1 MSTRIDDVQ
10 GKICSSNK
18 SLFRSLIFTD
28 VSPQTIVTHSAYS
41 FVIER
46 GSVIYATSHS
56 LTENIGLLLLCE
68 VAAKPFFEQYGA
80 NYDADRDCKAAGA
93 RCACLVFACTRPQ
106 LIRPSFVTL
115 RCTKGLGRTQPA
127 EWQDAGDALE
137 NPQLKGYHMPKGPGR
152 DVSDPKIYLQYNE
165 VRAFL
170 QRDA

>member
-28 VSPQTIVTHSAYS
+28 VSLQTIVTHSAYS

-46 GSVIYATSHS
+46 GSAVYARSHS
-56 LTENIGLLLLCE
+56 LSENIGLLLLCE

-93 RCACLVFACTRPQ
+93 RCVCLVLPVRVLNSFAPR
-106 LIRPSFVTL
+106 L
-115 RCTKGLGRTQPA
+115 
-127 EWQDAGDALE
+127 
-137 NPQLKGYHMPKGPGR
+137 
-152 DVSDPKIYLQYNE
+152 
-165 VRAFL
+165 
-170 QRDA
+170 